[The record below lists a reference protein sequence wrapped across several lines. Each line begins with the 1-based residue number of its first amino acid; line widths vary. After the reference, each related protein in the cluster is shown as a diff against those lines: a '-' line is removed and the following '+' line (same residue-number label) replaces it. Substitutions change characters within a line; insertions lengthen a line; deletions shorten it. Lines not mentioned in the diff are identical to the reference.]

1 LLHAPSELGRQ
12 QQSTRQIRF
21 AAINDIFRNFDG
33 RMDGRLRPS
42 CELSLDWGPTMRGFL
57 MLSYCLI
64 SILTAGQAMFRS
76 SLWVGISA
84 LAASALVLFATE
96 SFFGSFLAR
105 REKKYSAL
113 DLLGIGAI
121 AIALVALA
129 FGLMLWSGFSLS
141 IGGLHIPGPYWV
153 VAGMLTAVLITE
165 KKHSL

>member
-1 LLHAPSELGRQ
+1 
-12 QQSTRQIRF
+12 
-21 AAINDIFRNFDG
+21 
-33 RMDGRLRPS
+33 
-42 CELSLDWGPTMRGFL
+42 

-76 SLWVGISA
+76 SLSVGISA

-105 REKKYSAL
+105 REKEYSAL
-113 DLLGIGAI
+113 DLLGVGAI
-121 AIALVALA
+121 AIALVAIA

-153 VAGMLTAVLITE
+153 VVGMLTAVLITE
-165 KKHSL
+165 KKHAL